1 MEMFETDLFDRQ
13 VILIT
18 GAAGGIG
25 RATAERL
32 RRCGATLSLTSQN
45 AAKLQPIAAELD
57 AHAIA
62 ADVSRVDEC
71 KRVIDATLE
80 RFGRIDALV
89 NCVGVW
95 TEGDSDA
102 ATECDWDRCIDINLK
117 GTFFLSSDAIP
128 ALKASRGAISNV
140 GSDAGV
146 VGNAGCAIYCAS
158 KGGVTLMSKALALEL
173 APFGVRV
180 NTLCPSDTNTSMLRR
195 QAMQYAA
202 NDPNG
207 YLSGLLKHYPQRR
220 EARFIETD
228 EVACFIVFLLT
239 KAAAPITGAALVMDF
254 GVTAGY

>member
-1 MEMFETDLFDRQ
+1 MFETDLFDRQ

-25 RATAERL
+25 RAAAERL

-45 AAKLQPIAAELD
+45 AAKLRPVAAELG

-62 ADVSRVDEC
+62 ADVSRVAEC

-80 RFGRIDALV
+80 RFGHIDALV
-89 NCVGVW
+89 NCAGVW
-95 TEGDSDA
+95 TQGDSDA
-102 ATECDWDRCIDINLK
+102 ATEADWDRCIDINLK
-117 GTFFLSSDAIP
+117 ATFFLSSYAIP
-128 ALKASRGAISNV
+128 ALKASRGAILNV

-158 KGGVTLMSKALALEL
+158 KGGVTLLSKALALEL

-180 NTLCPSDTNTSMLRR
+180 NALCPSDTNTSMLRH
-195 QAMQYAA
+195 QAIQFGAG
-202 NDPNG
+202 DPNA
-207 YLSGLLKHYPQRR
+207 YLNSLLEHYPQRR
-220 EARFIETD
+220 EARFVEAD
-228 EVACFIVFLLT
+228 EVACFIAFLLT

-254 GVTAGY
+254 GMTAGY

>member
-1 MEMFETDLFDRQ
+1 MFETDLFDRQ

-45 AAKLQPIAAELD
+45 AAKLRPVAAELG

-62 ADVSRVDEC
+62 ADVSRVAEC

-80 RFGRIDALV
+80 RFGHIDALV
-89 NCVGVW
+89 NCAGVW
-95 TEGDSDA
+95 TQGDSDA
-102 ATECDWDRCIDINLK
+102 ATEADWDRCIDINLK
-117 GTFFLSSDAIP
+117 ATFFLSSYAIP
-128 ALKASRGAISNV
+128 ALKASRGAILNV

-158 KGGVTLMSKALALEL
+158 KGGVTLLSKALALEL

-180 NTLCPSDTNTSMLRR
+180 NALCPSDTNTSMLRH
-195 QAMQYAA
+195 QAIQFGAG
-202 NDPNG
+202 DPNA
-207 YLSGLLKHYPQRR
+207 YLNSLLEHYPQRR
-220 EARFIETD
+220 EARFVEAD
-228 EVACFIVFLLT
+228 EVACFIAFLLT

-254 GVTAGY
+254 GMTAGY

>member
-25 RATAERL
+25 RAAAERL

-45 AAKLQPIAAELD
+45 AAKLRPVAAELG

-62 ADVSRVDEC
+62 ADVSRVAEC

-80 RFGRIDALV
+80 RFGHIDALV
-89 NCVGVW
+89 NCAGVW

-102 ATECDWDRCIDINLK
+102 ATEADWDHCIDINLK
-117 GTFFLSSDAIP
+117 ATFFLSSSAIP
-128 ALKASRGAISNV
+128 ALKASRGAILNV

-180 NTLCPSDTNTSMLRR
+180 NTLCPSDTNTSMLRH
-195 QAMQYAA
+195 QAIQFGAG
-202 NDPNG
+202 DPNA
-207 YLSGLLKHYPQRR
+207 YLNSLLEHYPQRR
-220 EARFIETD
+220 EARFVEAD
-228 EVACFIVFLLT
+228 EVACFIAFLLT

-254 GVTAGY
+254 GMTAGY